1 MSDQLI
7 RIATFYNQFDAELAK
22 LKLEENNIFCFLK
35 NEYLAQLQFG
45 IANFE
50 LMVKEEDKELALHYL
65 ESAEGDDLDK
75 PLQGLMES

>member
-22 LKLEENNIFCFLK
+22 LKLEESNIFCFLK

-50 LMVKEEDKELALHYL
+50 LMVREEDKESALHIL
-65 ESAEGDDLDK
+65 NVSFNESNEGSDK
-75 PLQGLMES
+75 FYGG